1 MDLFRKS
8 KKKQSGL
15 VQSLTD
21 QLDQMAIQESSEHQA
36 EEEEHNNNGSS
47 AAMICHPQNLSLAVV
62 DHNDE
67 AEDTSSAIDALVNS
81 DDEGEAEIFNDS
93 DDDDDDSPPSV
104 HQQDSHHT
112 PSSVRSTLSKGA
124 TKAFQDVLASLDGG
138 GGGGSD
144 DDDEDDDDDNEDDN
158 DKSHNS
164 DSAEDYTDDE
174 DEGEEGYKPGGYH
187 PVKVGEVY
195 NQRCVRACVLL
206 FDPWVLLDLGF
217 FNFLSKLL
225 THSMRPYPF

>member
-1 MDLFRKS
+1 MDD
-8 KKKQSGL
+8 G
-15 VQSLTD
+15 
-21 QLDQMAIQESSEHQA
+21 
-36 EEEEHNNNGSS
+36 
-47 AAMICHPQNLSLAVV
+47 
-62 DHNDE
+62 
-67 AEDTSSAIDALVNS
+67 EDTSSAIDALVNS
-81 DDEGEAEIFNDS
+81 DDEGDVAEIFNDS
-93 DDDDDDSPPSV
+93 DDDDDSPPSV
-104 HQQDSHHT
+104 HQQDHQHT

-138 GGGGSD
+138 AGGGGSD
-144 DDDEDDDDDNEDDN
+144 DDDEDDDDDDN
-158 DKSHNS
+158 DKSKNS

-217 FNFLSKLL
+217 FNFFYRNCSL
-225 THSMRPYPF
+225 TLCAPTLFNWLQLRYRQKTGMGPL

>member
-21 QLDQMAIQESSEHQA
+21 QLDQMAIQESSEHA
-36 EEEEHNNNGSS
+36 EEEEEHNNGSS
-47 AAMICHPQNLSLAVV
+47 AMICHPNLSLVM
-62 DHNDE
+62 DDG
-67 AEDTSSAIDALVNS
+67 EDTSSAIDALVNS
-81 DDEGEAEIFNDS
+81 DDEGDVAEIFNDS
-93 DDDDDDSPPSV
+93 DDDDASPPSV
-104 HQQDSHHT
+104 QDHHHHT

-138 GGGGSD
+138 GGGL
-144 DDDEDDDDDNEDDN
+144 DDEDDDDDDEEDDDN

-195 NQRCVRACVLL
+195 NQRCVIACVRACFLWFRRLSVGCFAWL
-206 FDPWVLLDLGF
+206 FF
-217 FNFLSKLL
+217 FDLSKLL
-225 THSMRPYPF
+225 THS